1 MIRQFFAGVMLALS
15 MLALAPAA
23 QAQSQPA
30 QQPAQNQPQLTPL
43 QQAWE
48 GVKTAAGAT
57 FGQENDDNTKQS
69 LAEWDR
75 SFSGQACWG
84 CRLFGVMAEVA
95 LQKGQEGADLFSGPA
110 TSAVSAFMALWV
122 TWQLFLMLSVSHANS
137 PAQSID
143 TIFNRLIVMMV
154 VLFLLSSNRPYTYIM
169 QGVLASLGDIMQAS
183 AGLLDGGMTACPGTG
198 GGSAPFISQGNAL
211 LCAVHNQM
219 SHGMAL
225 GAWMIDGA
233 TFNIFTGEYDILRII
248 GGAIIFAVFG
258 FMLVIMP
265 FRFFDALVRI
275 ATIAVIMP
283 IVILA
288 YLFKPT
294 RGAVKQA
301 ATSLLAAAL
310 TFLFT
315 AIAISIAMA
324 VFREITAP
332 IFVNVSGGAYDNGQ
346 KNAIGPLSGPDFMIL
361 IATAL
366 GMATMILQAGNL
378 AQEFAGFQG
387 QMGSAGAA
395 GAAAA
400 TGVVMLGAKAAGGVA
415 GSAVTGAAGKAGG
428 MSLSAAPGSGSGG
441 GGGGGGGGSAP
452 TGGAVPT

>member
-1 MIRQFFAGVMLALS
+1 MLALG
-15 MLALAPAA
+15 MFTMVPAA
-23 QAQSQPA
+23 SAQTQP
-30 QQPAQNQPQLTPL
+30 PASTQTPADTFWD
-43 QQAWE
+43 QFR
-48 GVKTAAGAT
+48 TAAAAT
-57 FGQENDDNTKQS
+57 FGQENDDNTKKS
-69 LAEWDR
+69 LKEWDK
-75 SFSGQACWG
+75 SFDGNACWG
-84 CRLFGVMAEVA
+84 CRLFGVMAQVA
-95 LQKGQEGADLFSGPA
+95 MEKGKQGSDLFSGSA
-110 TSAVSAFMALWV
+110 ISAVSAFMALWV

-154 VLFLLSSNRPYTYIM
+154 VLFLLSSNHPYEYIM
-169 QGVLASLGDIMQAS
+169 KGVLESLGDIMDA
-183 AGLLDGGMTACPGTG
+183 AARLVGGAQTCTG
-198 GGSAPFISQGNAL
+198 GGGSSEPFIVKGTGL
-211 LCAVHNQM
+211 LCAVHKEM

-258 FMLVIMP
+258 FMLIIMP

-275 ATIAVIMP
+275 ATVAVIMP

-315 AIAISIAMA
+315 AIAVAIALS
-324 VFREITAP
+324 VFEKITAP
-332 IFVNVSGGAYDNGQ
+332 IFVNVSGGNYDNGQ
-346 KNAIGPLSGPDFMIL
+346 KNAIGPMTGPDFMIL

-400 TGVVMLGAKAAGGVA
+400 TGVVMLGAKAAGGVV
-415 GSAVTGAAGKAGG
+415 GSGVTGAAGKAGG
-428 MSLSAAPGSGSGG
+428 MSLSAAPGSSAPAPA
-441 GGGGGGGGSAP
+441 GGGGGGGSAP
-452 TGGAVPT
+452 TGSAVPT

>member
-1 MIRQFFAGVMLALS
+1 MYVLRGIRLFFAGLMLALGMMAMAPTAFAQTTS
-15 MLALAPAA
+15 PTTPAPA
-23 QAQSQPA
+23 
-30 QQPAQNQPQLTPL
+30 LTPAE
-43 QQAWE
+43 QAWQ
-48 GVKTAAGAT
+48 TIRDAAGAT
-57 FGQENDDNTKQS
+57 FGQENDDNTKKS
-69 LAEWDR
+69 LAQWDAA
-75 SFSGQACWG
+75 FSGNDCWG

-95 LQKGQEGADLFSGPA
+95 MEKGQQGSDLFSA
-110 TSAVSAFMALWV
+110 SAISAVSAFMALWV

-169 QGVLASLGDIMQAS
+169 QGVLTSLGDIMAAAS
-183 AGLLDGGMTACPGTG
+183 GLVGGAQTCVGSGGSSERFITQGTG
-198 GGSAPFISQGNAL
+198 L
-211 LCAVHNQM
+211 LCAVHKQM

-258 FMLVIMP
+258 FMLIIMP

-275 ATIAVIMP
+275 ATVAVIMP

-315 AIAISIAMA
+315 AIAVAIAMA
-324 VFREITAP
+324 VFERITAP
-332 IFVNVSGGAYDNGQ
+332 IFVNVSGGGYDNGQ
-346 KNAIGPLSGPDFMIL
+346 KNAIGPMSGPDFMIL

-428 MSLSAAPGSGSGG
+428 MVPSPSTPTPPAPPGPPPA
-441 GGGGGGGGSAP
+441 AP
-452 TGGAVPT
+452 TGGSVPT